1 MSYHLVGSFTGQESD
16 GFQDVP
22 NGYIMSNTT
31 ADVEVRV
38 VPFGNQYPAALV
50 TSSAPNQFDG
60 VCNGTFTST
69 ANATAATNAAT
80 TLTGDGSGATFTY
93 VFDASGD
100 LSTIVCD
107 GAGTGYKEGDKLSI
121 TTTAAH
127 GSQTI
132 EFRLVKGSNRTE
144 LNLYLVHDRAN
155 PLAFPIREVRV
166 NGASDRTLLYLKQ
179 RG

>member
-1 MSYHLVGSFTGQESD
+1 MTFHCFKEFSGDSTD
-16 GFQDVP
+16 GFQDV
-22 NGYIMSNTT
+22 NGFVFN
-31 ADVEVRV
+31 ADPLDTSVDV
-38 VPFGNQYPAALV
+38 VPFGTEFPAPLV

-93 VFDASGD
+93 LFDANGD

-107 GAGTGYKEGDKLSI
+107 GAGTGYKVGDKLSI
-121 TTTAAH
+121 TTTADH

-132 EFRLVKGSNRTE
+132 EFRLVEGSNRAE
-144 LNLYLVHDRAN
+144 VRVSLVHDRMN
-155 PLAFPIREVRV
+155 PLPFEVREVKI
-166 NGASDRTLLYLKQ
+166 ASGGGPYRLLFLE
-179 RG
+179 RNS